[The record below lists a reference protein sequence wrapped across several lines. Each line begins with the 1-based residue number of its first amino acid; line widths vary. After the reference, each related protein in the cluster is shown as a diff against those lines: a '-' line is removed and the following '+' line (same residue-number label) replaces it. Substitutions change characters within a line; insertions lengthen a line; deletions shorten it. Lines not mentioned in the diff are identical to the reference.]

1 MLAAASGGA
10 GDSAGTA
17 QESGAAQEG
26 SVALQCAGAA
36 SEVPLQ
42 EPEAVSAAPGAA
54 AFDSTSSV
62 GTTGAAPLTMGGTV
76 AGDWALEAGGVGPRD
91 RAPESSGRL
100 LIDFLTTAGRVE
112 NEFATL
118 FDEDSPPAGFVP
130 FRGGPNLIGGS
141 V

>member
-1 MLAAASGGA
+1 MILAAASGGA
-10 GDSAGTA
+10 GGLAGAA
-17 QESGAAQEG
+17 QESGATQEG

-42 EPEAVSAAPGAA
+42 EPAAVAPGAA
-54 AFDSTSSV
+54 AFDPTCSV
-62 GTTGAAPLTMGGTV
+62 GATGAAPLTMGGTA

-100 LIDFLTTAGRVE
+100 LIGFLTTAGRVE
-112 NEFATL
+112 KEFAAL
-118 FDEDSPPAGFVP
+118 FDEDPPPAGFVP